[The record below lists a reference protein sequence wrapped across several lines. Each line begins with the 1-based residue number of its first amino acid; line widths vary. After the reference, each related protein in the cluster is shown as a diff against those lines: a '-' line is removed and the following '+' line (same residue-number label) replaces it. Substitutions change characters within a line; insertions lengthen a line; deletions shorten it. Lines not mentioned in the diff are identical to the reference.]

1 MILKEESLLLLQQN
15 YLFCIRNAPAM
26 KPFIPKALFKTI
38 TNKYLFAFLIFSVW
52 MIFLDDHNILFMRQN
67 LNKLKKFRIE
77 NAYYKEKIF
86 ADSQKLKELQ
96 TDSKN
101 LEKFAREQFLMKKKN
116 EDIFLVIEH

>member
-1 MILKEESLLLLQQN
+1 
-15 YLFCIRNAPAM
+15 M

-38 TNKYLFAFLIFSVW
+38 TNKYLFAFLVFSLW

-67 LNKLKKFRIE
+67 LNKLKRFRVE
-77 NAYYKEKIF
+77 KEYYKEKISI
-86 ADSQKLKELQ
+86 DSQKLKELQ

-116 EDIFLVIEH
+116 EDIFLIIEK

>member
-1 MILKEESLLLLQQN
+1 
-15 YLFCIRNAPAM
+15 
-26 KPFIPKALFKTI
+26 
-38 TNKYLFAFLIFSVW
+38 

-67 LNKLKKFRIE
+67 LNKLKKFRVE
-77 NAYYKEKIF
+77 NAYYKEKIL

-96 TDSKN
+96 TDAKN